1 MPKHQD
7 MDAILTPLND
17 GYAAIIEG
25 KQYRIIPTDKIC
37 KSLDGPV
44 QNCTASQN
52 SSDNQIPAKILFDFD
67 HRPKRLIIEESVYT
81 IKIRGG
87 YRPQAGRKKAP
98 RKSVNKSVTLT
109 KDEWDFLQR
118 LSDGET
124 AVKQAAKILREYISK
139 HNQTATRE

>member
-1 MPKHQD
+1 MSKEAL

-25 KQYRIIPTDKIC
+25 EQYRIIPTGKI
-37 KSLDGPV
+37 DGLV
-44 QNCTASQN
+44 QHCTVSQN
-52 SSDNQIPAKILFDFD
+52 NSEIFKAKILFDYD
-67 HRPKRLIIEESVYT
+67 HRPKRLIIDEVVYT

-98 RKSVNKSVTLT
+98 HKSINKSVTLT

-118 LSDGET
+118 LSNGET
-124 AVKQAAKILREYISK
+124 AVKQAAKILREYISE
-139 HNQTATRE
+139 HNQMATRE